1 VEARK
6 VGRPS
11 KGDKAKRAPLNMKTT
26 PRLRERMQRA
36 ADANGRALT
45 QEVEARLDRSLDRDD
60 QFGGQHVATFV
71 DLLGMTI
78 RVIEGRHGAR
88 WIDDPGTFDAVEA
101 ASLRLLGWNRPR
113 EPDVHYVKMAEVHRA
128 WDAAHAA
135 HDAATN
141 ALDDYRGALGVTSR
155 GGIEP
160 PAWPPAPAGP
170 FAGAAR
176 TAADPRAGWTDAQRQ
191 EEARLKETWRQANA
205 AVMAAGRAT
214 AAAWAAIAARRG
226 EAKAAGGAIAEE
238 MFKVHGPRGGV
249 VGRES
254 IEGT

>member
-1 VEARK
+1 MDGRK
-6 VGRPS
+6 VGRPR
-11 KGDKAKRAPLNMKTT
+11 KGDTAKRAPLNMKTT

-45 QEVEARLDRSLDRDD
+45 QEVEARLERSLDRDD
-60 QFGGQHVATFV
+60 LYGGQHVATFV

-78 RVIEGRHGAR
+78 RIIEQRHGAR

-101 ASLRLLGWNRPR
+101 AALRLLGWNRPR
-113 EPDVHYVKMAEVHRA
+113 EPDIFYVKMAEVHRA
-128 WDAAHAA
+128 WNAAHAA
-135 HDAATN
+135 HADAAA
-141 ALDDYRGALGVTSR
+141 ALDAYRGGLGVAST

-176 TAADPRAGWTDAQRQ
+176 APADPRAGWTDAQRQ
-191 EEARLKETWRQANA
+191 EEARLEGAWRQANE

-214 AAAWAAIAARRG
+214 AAAWDRIAARRG
-226 EAKAAGGAIAEE
+226 EAKAAGEAIAAE
-238 MFKVHGPRGGV
+238 MFAMQGPRRALPSRPLG
-249 VGRES
+249 
-254 IEGT
+254 